1 MFRKAVCALRNKTVV
16 SLLGLLLSIVLR
28 VRESMPGRVFMLA
41 SKSAFCYCC
50 QVVAV
55 AVVVETKTGALESTS

>member
-1 MFRKAVCALRNKTVV
+1 M